1 MHVSA
6 RTVSTHGLSIFGD
19 HSDVMGC
26 RQTGFAQLASSS
38 VQECMDLGAVAHLA
52 AIKGSIPFQHFFEGF
67 RTSHE
72 IQKIEVL
79 DYDDMSRLVD
89 WDAVR
94 RFKARALN
102 SEHPTVRNTVQN
114 PDTFFQHR
122 EACNGAYDRLPAI
135 VEEYMKAVSDLTGR
149 DYQLFNYYGRAGRG
163 PGGHRHGQRLR
174 HPGGGHRLPERPG
187 RKGGHDPGPSV
198 PPLLR
203 VPLPGQAAGYRPD
216 RLRPGPDQG
225 ARRHR
230 RAPV

>member
-1 MHVSA
+1 
-6 RTVSTHGLSIFGD
+6 
-19 HSDVMGC
+19 
-26 RQTGFAQLASSS
+26 
-38 VQECMDLGAVAHLA
+38 LGAVAHLS

-135 VEEYMKAVSDLTGR
+135 VEEYMKAISDLTGR
-149 DYQLFNYYGRAGRG
+149 
-163 PGGHRHGQRLR
+163 
-174 HPGGGHRLPERPG
+174 
-187 RKGGHDPGPSV
+187 
-198 PPLLR
+198 
-203 VPLPGQAAGYRPD
+203 
-216 RLRPGPDQG
+216 
-225 ARRHR
+225 
-230 RAPV
+230 